1 MPTPEVGAW
10 VLKGSTDSTKPQL
23 EQAGTAAGCTLEEE
37 EDEEDEEEGKDG
49 RTVLERSLLCA
60 AMAEPA

>member
-1 MPTPEVGAW
+1 M
-10 VLKGSTDSTKPQL
+10 LKGSTDSTKPQL

-37 EDEEDEEEGKDG
+37 EAEDEEEGKDG

>member
-1 MPTPEVGAW
+1 M
-10 VLKGSTDSTKPQL
+10 LKGSTDSTKPQL
-23 EQAGTAAGCTLEEE
+23 EQAGTAAGCTLEEEEEEE

>member
-1 MPTPEVGAW
+1 M
-10 VLKGSTDSTKPQL
+10 LKGSTDSTKPQL

-37 EDEEDEEEGKDG
+37 EEAEDEEEGKDG

>member
-1 MPTPEVGAW
+1 MGAEG
-10 VLKGSTDSTKPQL
+10 LTDSTKPQL
-23 EQAGTAAGCTLEEE
+23 EQASTAAGCTLEEE

>member
-1 MPTPEVGAW
+1 M
-10 VLKGSTDSTKPQL
+10 LKGSTDSTKPQL
-23 EQAGTAAGCTLEEE
+23 EQASTAAGCTLEEE